1 MTRSTSR
8 WGPTVEEEQRVVSDV
23 KQPPE
28 VVRALEVHGMDASGL
43 SPIGVRPPLDQYLR
57 ELWGRRHF
65 IWMDSRHRLATKN
78 ARNRLGR
85 VWLVLR
91 PMLDALLYFVI
102 FGLIIG
108 ARGGIE
114 NFAAYV
120 VVGIL
125 MFQSTMRSVSQGPG
139 LIRSGS
145 AMIRAF
151 SFPRAAI
158 PISWA
163 IRDALQ
169 MRFTLPVALVM
180 IMVIP
185 PNEMPGWTW
194 LLVVP
199 IFALQMVLNL
209 GIAFLLAR
217 VGFVFPDASQVMG
230 VVARFL
236 MYGSGVIFPV
246 EHYLG
251 RLDSPLLELAI
262 EANPIY
268 HMLVLYR
275 SALIDNSVAPIESW
289 LVFGAWAVGL
299 LLVGFLVFWEG
310 EASYGDDR

>member
-1 MTRSTSR
+1 M
-8 WGPTVEEEQRVVSDV
+8 ESDV
-23 KQPPE
+23 KQAPE
-28 VVRALEVHGMDASGL
+28 VVRALEAQGMDASGL
-43 SPIGVRPPLDQYLR
+43 SPIGVRPPLDQYLQ

-65 IWMDSRHRLATKN
+65 IWMDSRHRLATKH
-78 ARNRLGR
+78 ARHRLGR
-85 VWLVLR
+85 IWLVLR
-91 PMLDALLYFVI
+91 PVLDAALYFVV

-158 PISWA
+158 PLSWE

-185 PNEMPGWTW
+185 PHEMPGWTW

-199 IFALQMVLNL
+199 IFALQMILNL

-217 VGFVFPDASQVMG
+217 VGFVFPDTSQLMG

-246 EHYLG
+246 EHYLS
-251 RLDSPLLELAI
+251 RLDSPIFEMAI

-268 HMLVLYR
+268 HMLAMYR
-275 SALIDNSVAPIESW
+275 SALIDNTAPPLESW
-289 LVFGAWAVGL
+289 LIFGAWAVGL
-299 LLVGFLVFWEG
+299 LLVGFVVFWQG

>member
-1 MTRSTSR
+1 MTRSTAR
-8 WGPTVEEEQRVVSDV
+8 PGPVVEEEQRVESDV

-28 VVRALEVHGMDASGL
+28 VVSALESHGMDASGL

-85 VWLVLR
+85 IWLLLR
-91 PMLDALLYFVI
+91 PILDALLYFVI
-102 FGLIIG
+102 FGLIIC

-120 VVGIL
+120 VMGLL

-151 SFPRAAI
+151 SSPRPAI
-158 PISWA
+158 PISSA
-163 IRDALQ
+163 IRHALQ
-169 MRFTLPVALVM
+169 MRFTMPVELVM
-180 IMVIP
+180 IMVVH
-185 PNEMPGWTW
+185 PNEMPGCIW
-194 LLVVP
+194 LLVAP
-199 IFALQMVLNL
+199 IFALHMILNL

-217 VGFVFPDASQVMG
+217 VGFVFPDASQLMG

-251 RLDSPLLELAI
+251 RLDSPLLELVI

-275 SALIDNSVAPIESW
+275 SALNDHTVGPSESW
-289 LVFGAWAVGL
+289 LIFGAWAAGL
-299 LLVGFLVFWEG
+299 LLVGFLVFCEG
-310 EASYGDDR
+310 AASYGDDR

>member
-1 MTRSTSR
+1 MGEARAASQAVQSLEARGLST
-8 WGPTVEEEQRVVSDV
+8 E
-23 KQPPE
+23 
-28 VVRALEVHGMDASGL
+28 GL
-43 SPIGVRPPLDQYLR
+43 SPVGVRPPLDEYLR
-57 ELWGRRHF
+57 ELWDRRHF

-85 VWLVLR
+85 IWLVLR
-91 PMLDALLYFVI
+91 PVLDAALYFVV
-102 FGLIIG
+102 FGLIISG

-125 MFQSTMRSVSQGPG
+125 MFQSTMRSISQGPG
-139 LIRSGS
+139 LIRGGS

-158 PISWA
+158 PVSWT

-185 PNEMPGWTW
+185 PNEMPGLAW

-199 IFALQMVLNL
+199 IFALQMILNL
-209 GIAFLLAR
+209 GIALLLAR
-217 VGFVFPDASQVMG
+217 IGFVFPDASQLMG

-246 EHYLG
+246 DRFLS
-251 RLDSPLLELAI
+251 RFDNVLLELMI

-268 HMLVLYR
+268 HMLLMYR
-275 SALIDNSVAPIESW
+275 TALIDNAVPPLESW
-289 LVFGAWAVGL
+289 LVFGAWSVGL
-299 LLVGFLVFWEG
+299 LIVGFLVFWQG

>member
-1 MTRSTSR
+1 M
-8 WGPTVEEEQRVVSDV
+8 ESDV
-23 KQPPE
+23 KQAPE
-28 VVRALEVHGMDASGL
+28 VVRALEAQGMDASGL
-43 SPIGVRPPLDQYLR
+43 SPIGVRPPLDQYLQ

-65 IWMDSRHRLATKN
+65 IWMDSRHRLATKH

-85 VWLVLR
+85 IWLVLR
-91 PMLDALLYFVI
+91 PVLDAALYFVV

-158 PISWA
+158 PLSWE

-185 PNEMPGWTW
+185 PHEMPGWTW

-199 IFALQMVLNL
+199 IFALQMILNL

-217 VGFVFPDASQVMG
+217 VGFVFPDTSQLMG

-236 MYGSGVIFPV
+236 MYGSGVIFPI
-246 EHYLG
+246 E
-251 RLDSPLLELAI
+251 RFLDNPVINAIVQLNPVYQMIAMYRQVLMDGGVPPL
-262 EANPIY
+262 
-268 HMLVLYR
+268 
-275 SALIDNSVAPIESW
+275 ESW
-289 LVFGAWAVGL
+289 LILTAWSLGL
-299 LLVGFLVFWEG
+299 LLFGFLFFWRG
-310 EASYGDDR
+310 EASYGGGQ

>member
-1 MTRSTSR
+1 MGEARAASQVVQSLAARGLST
-8 WGPTVEEEQRVVSDV
+8 E
-23 KQPPE
+23 
-28 VVRALEVHGMDASGL
+28 GL
-43 SPIGVRPPLDQYLR
+43 SPVGVRPPLGEYLR
-57 ELWGRRHF
+57 ELWDRRHF

-85 VWLVLR
+85 IWLVLR
-91 PMLDALLYFVI
+91 PVLDAALYFVV
-102 FGLIIG
+102 FGLIISG

-125 MFQSTMRSVSQGPG
+125 MFQSTMRSISQGPG
-139 LIRSGS
+139 LIRGGS

-158 PISWA
+158 PVSWT

-185 PNEMPGWTW
+185 PNEMPGLAW

-199 IFALQMVLNL
+199 IFALQMILNL
-209 GIAFLLAR
+209 GIALLLAR
-217 VGFVFPDASQVMG
+217 IGFVFPDASQLMG

-246 EHYLG
+246 DRFLS
-251 RLDSPLLELAI
+251 RFDNVLLELVI

-268 HMLVLYR
+268 HMLLMYR
-275 SALIDNSVAPIESW
+275 TALIDNAVPPLESW
-289 LVFGAWAVGL
+289 LVFGVWSVGL
-299 LLVGFLVFWEG
+299 LIVGFLVFWQG

>member
-1 MTRSTSR
+1 M
-8 WGPTVEEEQRVVSDV
+8 ESDV

-28 VVRALEVHGMDASGL
+28 VVSALESHGMDASGL

-85 VWLVLR
+85 IWLLLR
-91 PMLDALLYFVI
+91 PILDALLYFVI

-163 IRDALQ
+163 IREALQ

-199 IFALQMVLNL
+199 IFALQMILNL

-217 VGFVFPDASQVMG
+217 LGFVFPDASQVMG

-246 EHYLG
+246 EHYLK
-251 RLDSPLLELAI
+251 RLDSPLFELAI
-262 EANPIY
+262 EVNPIY

-275 SALIDNSVAPIESW
+275 SALIDNTVAPIESW
-289 LVFGAWAVGL
+289 LIFGAWTVGL
-299 LLVGFLVFWEG
+299 LLVGFLVFWQG

>member
-1 MTRSTSR
+1 M
-8 WGPTVEEEQRVVSDV
+8 ESDV
-23 KQPPE
+23 KSAPE
-28 VVRALEVHGMDASGL
+28 VVRSLEARGMDTSGL
-43 SPIGVRPPLDQYLR
+43 SPIGVRPPLGQYLH

-65 IWMDSRHRLATKN
+65 IWMDSQHRLATKN

-85 VWLVLR
+85 LWLVLR
-91 PMLDALLYFVI
+91 PVLDAALYFVV

-125 MFQSTMRSVSQGPG
+125 MFQSTMRSISQGPG
-139 LIRSGS
+139 LIRGGS

-158 PISWA
+158 PLSWA

-199 IFALQMVLNL
+199 IFALQMILNL

-217 VGFVFPDASQVMG
+217 VGFVFPDASQLMG

-246 EHYLG
+246 EHYLS
-251 RLDSPLLELAI
+251 RLDSPLLQLVI
-262 EANPIY
+262 ETNPIY
-268 HMLVLYR
+268 HMLLMYR
-275 SALIDNSVAPIESW
+275 SALIDNTLPPLGSW
-289 LVFGAWAVGL
+289 LILGAWAFGL
-299 LLVGFLVFWEG
+299 LLVGFLIFWQG
-310 EASYGDDR
+310 EASYGDDS

>member
-1 MTRSTSR
+1 MAEARSAS
-8 WGPTVEEEQRVVSDV
+8 QVV
-23 KQPPE
+23 QN
-28 VVRALEVHGMDASGL
+28 LEARGFATEGL
-43 SPIGVRPPLDQYLR
+43 SPVGVRPPLGQYLR
-57 ELWGRRHF
+57 ELWDRRHF

-78 ARNRLGR
+78 SRTRLGR
-85 VWLVLR
+85 VWLILR
-91 PMLDALLYFVI
+91 PILDAALYFVV
-102 FGLIIG
+102 FGVLITG

-125 MFQSTMRSVSQGPG
+125 MFQSTMRSLSQGPG
-139 LIRSGS
+139 LIRSGG

-158 PISWA
+158 PLSWA

-169 MRFTLPVALVM
+169 MRYTLPVALIM

-185 PNEMPGWTW
+185 PNEMPGLAW
-194 LLVVP
+194 LLVLP
-199 IFALQMVLNL
+199 IFALQMMLNL
-209 GIAFLLAR
+209 GISLLMAR
-217 VGFVFPDASQVMG
+217 IGFVFPDASQLMG

-251 RLDSPLLELAI
+251 RFDHPFFTVVV

-268 HMLVLYR
+268 HMLQLYR
-275 SALIDNSVAPIESW
+275 TALIDNAPAPVSSWIIFAAWSVGMLI
-289 LVFGAWAVGL
+289 L
-299 LLVGFLVFWEG
+299 GFLVFWQG

>member
-1 MTRSTSR
+1 
-8 WGPTVEEEQRVVSDV
+8 
-23 KQPPE
+23 
-28 VVRALEVHGMDASGL
+28 
-43 SPIGVRPPLDQYLR
+43 
-57 ELWGRRHF
+57 
-65 IWMDSRHRLATKN
+65 
-78 ARNRLGR
+78 
-85 VWLVLR
+85 
-91 PMLDALLYFVI
+91 
-102 FGLIIG
+102 
-108 ARGGIE
+108 
-114 NFAAYV
+114 
-120 VVGIL
+120 
-125 MFQSTMRSVSQGPG
+125 
-139 LIRSGS
+139 
-145 AMIRAF
+145 MIRAF